1 MTTDLGT
8 FDDRDVASTSIAITR
23 AGDGLSAS
31 LAIEPQVLHVGDNV
45 VVVLDCVVSKIG
57 FVPIKD
63 SDDLDRVQTLRAG
76 TALIIDRDVVRDALD
91 AQQLKIEAAKG
102 VQRIDFP
109 DGEVED
115 D

>member
-8 FDDRDVASTSIAITR
+8 FDDRDVISTSIAITR

-31 LAIEPQVLHVGDNV
+31 LAIEPRVLHVGDNV
-45 VVVLDCVVSKIG
+45 VVLDCIVSKIG

-76 TALIIDRDVVRDALD
+76 TALIIDRDVVHDALD

-102 VQRIDFP
+102 VQRIEFP
-109 DGEVED
+109 DGGDEGD
-115 D
+115 